1 MTATRTQA
9 IETFRKLHRMLEAN
23 FGGMVEGRLYK
34 NVKARSKNA
43 QGDYDKIISIIQ
55 EEYKAIDASAERHA
69 EDQDFVSRF
78 GHSRLGDAVH
88 RS

>member
-9 IETFRKLHRMLEAN
+9 IETFRKLENRLSSN
-23 FGGMVEGRLYK
+23 FGGMVKGRLYK

-43 QGDYDKIISIIQ
+43 QGDYDKIISIIN

-78 GHSRLGDAVH
+78 GHSRLEDAAH